1 MQTLVL
7 KSRKAKFTVD
17 LECRDE
23 SKDVRAGGADDFVC
37 EVGPLQD
44 LERLLEVGEPL
55 LGRGRLTARCTHTHG
70 LPNYSTVK
78 KIFPEP
84 VPASLNPDPRY

>member
-1 MQTLVL
+1 MGILTKMSWIPAPVKPQKPTLQ
-7 KSRKAKFTVD
+7 FTLH

-23 SKDVRAGGADDFVC
+23 SKDVRAGGADDLVC
-37 EVGPLQD
+37 EVRSLQD

-55 LGRGRLTARCTHTHG
+55 LGWGRLTARYTTHG

-78 KIFPEP
+78 KVFH
-84 VPASLNPDPRY
+84 